1 MKRGLLSILISLV
14 CSVAFSQLPWETAFF
29 DDFNRANGDLGSDY
43 TPQVMNGTVQIEDN
57 MVLVDPVD
65 MSIMY
70 WMVDYNE
77 PIANKNIKLS
87 IDFKATEGSSDSESK
102 FAIMAKGGQNL
113 SDFSYAAG
121 VDIITDSISISMW
134 DMQGTQI
141 QLESGTFEMVGDSLY
156 HLEFI
161 IMDGELEFT
170 VTELFSGDEATI
182 TYSDTDPLTGFRASI
197 NGFQDNDEL
206 MYFDNYQIDT
216 LEDDFSVKEITTH
229 PFNAAIFPNPVRDIL
244 NIALKSETNNEYAVQ
259 VIAMDGRLV
268 QETSFTSQASNHF
281 QIPVNHLSAGVHS
294 IRIISE
300 NFQKVIPFVKN

>member
-1 MKRGLLSILISLV
+1 MKRGLLFILISFV
-14 CSVAFSQLPWETAFF
+14 CSGAFSQLPWETAFF
-29 DDFNRANGDLGSDY
+29 DDFNRANGDLGSNY

-65 MSIMY
+65 MSFMY
-70 WMVDYNE
+70 WVVDYNE
-77 PIANKNIKLS
+77 PVANKNIKLS

-102 FAIMAKGGQNL
+102 FAIMAKGGQNP

-121 VDIITDSISISMW
+121 VDVITDSISISMW

-161 IMDGELEFT
+161 IMNGELEFT

-182 TYSDTDPLTGFRASI
+182 TYSHSDPLTGSRASI

-206 MYFDNYQIDT
+206 IYFDNYQIDT

-229 PFNAAIFPNPVRDIL
+229 TFNAVIFPNPVKDIL
-244 NIALKSETNNEYAVQ
+244 NIDLNSKTNDYAVQ
-259 VIAMDGRLV
+259 IIAMDGKLI
-268 QETSFTSQASNHF
+268 QETSFTSQTSNAL
-281 QIPVNHLSAGVHS
+281 QIPVNHLSAGVYS
-294 IRIISE
+294 ARIIST
-300 NFQKVIPFVKN
+300 NIQKVIPFVKK